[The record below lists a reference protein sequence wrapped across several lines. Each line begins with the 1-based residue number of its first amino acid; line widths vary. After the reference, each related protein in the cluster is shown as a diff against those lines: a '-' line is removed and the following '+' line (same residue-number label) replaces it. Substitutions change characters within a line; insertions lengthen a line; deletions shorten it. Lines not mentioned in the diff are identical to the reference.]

1 MIEEEI
7 VTRVSDDL
15 KILIIGVWIVVEAAV
30 AAETIDMVI
39 DATTVVM
46 AIVVDMAE
54 AVMMIDVVVALMTVV
69 VVMMIVVVDMTID
82 VADMMID
89 AVVVDS
95 TGTAVMVAVEI
106 GMIEMAMVAV
116 ASAAADAVSVLLMM
130 TVHGGE
136 MNLKFQLEEIL
147 EKKDQNDQN
156 STYYQEASRLMK
168 IQIPHQPKR
177 DQIHSGQLDQLTQ
190 VQKKK
195 KSNKS

>member
-1 MIEEEI
+1 ME
-7 VTRVSDDL
+7 
-15 KILIIGVWIVVEAAV
+15 
-30 AAETIDMVI
+30 I

-46 AIVVDMAE
+46 AIVVDTVE
-54 AVMMIDVVVALMTVV
+54 AV
-69 VVMMIVVVDMTID
+69 
-82 VADMMID
+82 MMID
-89 AVVVDS
+89 AVVVAS

-106 GMIEMAMVAV
+106 GMMTDAVMMIDGTMTDVITIGMTHIRMVGEDTTEGATGMIV
-116 ASAAADAVSVLLMM
+116 MVMVVVDSAAADAVSVLLMM

-156 STYYQEASRLMK
+156 STYYQEANRLMK

-190 VQKKK
+190 VQKKRNRTK
-195 KSNKS
+195 AKRNAY

>member
-1 MIEEEI
+1 MTDVI
-7 VTRVSDDL
+7 T
-15 KILIIGVWIVVEAAV
+15 IGMTHIR
-30 AAETIDMVI
+30 MVGE
-39 DATTVVM
+39 DTTEGATG
-46 AIVVDMAE
+46 
-54 AVMMIDVVVALMTVV
+54 
-69 VVMMIVVVDMTID
+69 MIVMVM
-82 VADMMID
+82 
-89 AVVVDS
+89 VVVDS
-95 TGTAVMVAVEI
+95 AAV
-106 GMIEMAMVAV
+106 
-116 ASAAADAVSVLLMM
+116 ADAVTVLLMM

-156 STYYQEASRLMK
+156 STYYQEANRLMK

>member
-1 MIEEEI
+1 
-7 VTRVSDDL
+7 
-15 KILIIGVWIVVEAAV
+15 
-30 AAETIDMVI
+30 
-39 DATTVVM
+39 
-46 AIVVDMAE
+46 
-54 AVMMIDVVVALMTVV
+54 
-69 VVMMIVVVDMTID
+69 
-82 VADMMID
+82 MID
-89 AVVVDS
+89 AAVVAS

-106 GMIEMAMVAV
+106 GMMTDAGTMTDVITIGMIVMVMV
-116 ASAAADAVSVLLMM
+116 VVDSAAADAVSVLLMM

-156 STYYQEASRLMK
+156 STYYQEANRLMK
-168 IQIPHQPKR
+168 IQIPHRPKR

>member
-1 MIEEEI
+1 
-7 VTRVSDDL
+7 
-15 KILIIGVWIVVEAAV
+15 
-30 AAETIDMVI
+30 
-39 DATTVVM
+39 
-46 AIVVDMAE
+46 MAE

-69 VVMMIVVVDMTID
+69 VVMMIVVVDM
-82 VADMMID
+82 MID

-95 TGTAVMVAVEI
+95 TGTAVMLAVEI
-106 GMIEMAMVAV
+106 GMMTDAVMMIDGTMTDVITIGMTHIRMVGEDTTEGATGMIVMAMVAV

-156 STYYQEASRLMK
+156 STYYQEANQLMK

>member
-1 MIEEEI
+1 MG
-7 VTRVSDDL
+7 
-15 KILIIGVWIVVEAAV
+15 IGMM
-30 AAETIDMVI
+30 TD
-39 DATTVVM
+39 
-46 AIVVDMAE
+46 
-54 AVMMIDVVVALMTVV
+54 AVMMIDG
-69 VVMMIVVVDMTID
+69 MIVMVM
-82 VADMMID
+82 
-89 AVVVDS
+89 VVVDS
-95 TGTAVMVAVEI
+95 AAV
-106 GMIEMAMVAV
+106 
-116 ASAAADAVSVLLMM
+116 ADAVTVLLMM

-156 STYYQEASRLMK
+156 STYYQEANRLMK

>member
-1 MIEEEI
+1 
-7 VTRVSDDL
+7 
-15 KILIIGVWIVVEAAV
+15 
-30 AAETIDMVI
+30 
-39 DATTVVM
+39 
-46 AIVVDMAE
+46 
-54 AVMMIDVVVALMTVV
+54 
-69 VVMMIVVVDMTID
+69 
-82 VADMMID
+82 MID

-106 GMIEMAMVAV
+106 GMIVIAMVAV

-147 EKKDQNDQN
+147 GKKDQNDQN
-156 STYYQEASRLMK
+156 STYYQEANRLK

>member
-1 MIEEEI
+1 
-7 VTRVSDDL
+7 
-15 KILIIGVWIVVEAAV
+15 
-30 AAETIDMVI
+30 
-39 DATTVVM
+39 
-46 AIVVDMAE
+46 
-54 AVMMIDVVVALMTVV
+54 
-69 VVMMIVVVDMTID
+69 MTID
-82 VADMMID
+82 AVADMMID
-89 AVVVDS
+89 AVVADS
-95 TGTAVMVAVEI
+95 IETAVMVAVEI
-106 GMIEMAMVAV
+106 GMMTDAVMMIDGTMRDVITVGMIVMVMV
-116 ASAAADAVSVLLMM
+116 VVDSAAVADAVTVLLMM

-156 STYYQEASRLMK
+156 STYYQEANRLMK